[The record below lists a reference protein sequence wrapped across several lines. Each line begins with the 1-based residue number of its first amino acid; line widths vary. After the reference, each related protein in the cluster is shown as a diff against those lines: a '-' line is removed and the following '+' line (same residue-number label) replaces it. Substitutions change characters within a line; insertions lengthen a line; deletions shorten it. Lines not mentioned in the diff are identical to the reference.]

1 MNIAKLEFSKLAHRI
16 LSAIDNMTD
25 EEFSKLNDDSFRLEM
40 KLTRIRQKDDTI
52 ADKIVLDELIQKL
65 STLASRED
73 AQEFFITNY
82 PAKKILEVIAKELD
96 ISISKQDRIE
106 TIREKI
112 IEATVGARLR
122 SQAIQGSN

>member
-1 MNIAKLEFSKLAHRI
+1 MNITKLEFSKLAHRI

-25 EEFSKLNDDSFRLEM
+25 EEFSKLNDDSFRLEL